1 MQVVI
6 AQSVVITAYPVPQ
19 EMEEICEC
27 NYILFNIFKYKKK
40 LKNILVHN
48 CITLMILNKKK
59 QLDKKQTLT
68 TNI

>member
-27 NYILFNIFKYKKK
+27 NYILFNIFKYKK
-40 LKNILVHN
+40 NIYILVNN
-48 CITLMILNKKK
+48 CITLTILNTK
-59 QLDKKQTLT
+59 
-68 TNI
+68 NN

>member
-1 MQVVI
+1 MLNFLYRFEYQIGYDQQDNTTSIMQVVI

-40 LKNILVHN
+40 LGIY
-48 CITLMILNKKK
+48 
-59 QLDKKQTLT
+59 
-68 TNI
+68 